1 MFISGCLCSF
11 LPVYGP
17 EVLQLKL
24 ACEEEEHPSKPVICL
39 EDALFEAPVTPETF
53 GILAPDEKT
62 WGHPLGQLQPY
73 HSQPQMSPN
82 PHSVGHLGSLGPTV
96 GPPILSVGPPAHPST
111 QPSVGT
117 IGPAPVTSPA
127 KTAGRSQFRS
137 YHSTS
142 PSYNLS
148 SPAPVGNL
156 GPVGAP
162 VAREVMIPPTIPAPF
177 EPAPGSMELPS
188 VGSKGHYAGDCRPCA
203 FLHAKGCHNGAM
215 CLFCHLCD
223 RGEKKRRQKAK
234 KASFRGGA

>member
-1 MFISGCLCSF
+1 M
-11 LPVYGP
+11 
-17 EVLQLKL
+17 
-24 ACEEEEHPSKPVICL
+24 ICL
-39 EDALFEAPVTPETF
+39 EDALFEAPVTPETY

-73 HSQPQMSPN
+73 HSQQMSN
-82 PHSVGHLGSLGPTV
+82 PHSVGQLGSLGPTV
-96 GPPILSVGPPAHPST
+96 GPPILSVGPPAAST
-111 QPSVGT
+111 VPSVGT

-127 KTAGRSQFRS
+127 KTAGRSQFR

-142 PSYNLS
+142 PPYMS
-148 SPAPVGNL
+148 SPPVSGL